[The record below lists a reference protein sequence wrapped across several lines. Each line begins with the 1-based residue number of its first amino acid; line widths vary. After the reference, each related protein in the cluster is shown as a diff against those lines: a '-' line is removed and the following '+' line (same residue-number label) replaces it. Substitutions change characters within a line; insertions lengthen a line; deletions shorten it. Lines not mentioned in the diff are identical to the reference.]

1 MARMIRLAILAFA
14 LFGALAQTTVA
25 VTTHVVG
32 DSTGWVVP
40 PSDDP
45 LFYAGWA
52 AKQTFFIGDILLFNF
67 STGSQDVARVSKEAF
82 FPCNSTN
89 PIFLEKT
96 GPAKIT
102 LNSTG
107 EFYFIGTFDNN
118 CFRGQKLAINVTTSP
133 GPTPS
138 PTPRTKPENFTVGD
152 RLGWVVPPLGEIA
165 YITWAYD
172 KTFIVGDHL
181 VFNFY
186 NETDDVAVVSKEAYD
201 SCNTSTPMELYNSS
215 PAVIKLTR
223 TGEHYFTST
232 YDYRCDLGQK
242 LAINVT
248 GSSTGATPP
257 SSPGSSPSPGT
268 AKPPS
273 SQAPGPSTGSP
284 VAPGPSNAAPNSR
297 ISGGYMFIVLLPMA
311 MGFLH

>member
-1 MARMIRLAILAFA
+1 MIRLAILVFA

-45 LFYAGWA
+45 LFYAVWA

-67 STGSQDVARVSKEAF
+67 TTGSQEVARVSKEAF
-82 FPCNSTN
+82 FLCNSTN

-118 CFRGQKLAINVTTSP
+118 CFRGQRLAINVTTSP

-152 RLGWVVPPLGEIA
+152 GLGWVVPPLGEIA
-165 YITWAYD
+165 YITWAYN

-181 VFNFY
+181 VFNFH
-186 NETDDVAVVSKEAYD
+186 NKTDDVAVVSKEAYN
-201 SCNTSTPMELYNSS
+201 SCNTSNPMALYNSS

-257 SSPGSSPSPGT
+257 SSPGSSPSPGGT

-273 SQAPGPSTGSP
+273 SYASGPGTGSP